1 VPFEQKKARAI
12 ALMDSKKMW
21 RSNYAP
27 PLLRILW
34 RLGIRLPP
42 LPFMPFWQVAVLT
55 GGLWGTS
62 WGCAMWFI
70 YWGPSG
76 MVAGEAIIRGL
87 TLSGTKTHVKQRFL
101 PLTPLLMV
109 SDDLWSPVLPA

>member
-1 VPFEQKKARAI
+1 MTFEQKKARAI

-42 LPFMPFWQVAVLT
+42 LPFMPFWQVTVLM
-55 GGLWGTS
+55 GGLWGIS

-76 MVAGEAIIRGL
+76 MVAGEAIIISITGGGFVRTVHGL
-87 TLSGTKTHVKQRFL
+87 F
-101 PLTPLLMV
+101 PLV
-109 SDDLWSPVLPA
+109 AQES

>member
-1 VPFEQKKARAI
+1 MTFEQKKARAI

-42 LPFMPFWQVAVLT
+42 LPFMPFWQVTVLT
-55 GGLWGTS
+55 GGLWGIS

-76 MVAGEAIIRGL
+76 YKYHGWFFVRTVHGLFPLVAQE
-87 TLSGTKTHVKQRFL
+87 S
-101 PLTPLLMV
+101 
-109 SDDLWSPVLPA
+109 

>member
-1 VPFEQKKARAI
+1 MTFEQKKARAI

-42 LPFMPFWQVAVLT
+42 LPFMPFWQVTVLT
-55 GGLWGTS
+55 GGLWGIS

-70 YWGPSG
+70 YRGPSG
-76 MVAGEAIIRGL
+76 MVAGEAIIITRNLRAPAPTPSHLRTTVAIKGSFRGAE
-87 TLSGTKTHVKQRFL
+87 F
-101 PLTPLLMV
+101 
-109 SDDLWSPVLPA
+109 

>member
-1 VPFEQKKARAI
+1 MTFEQKKARAI

-27 PLLRILW
+27 PLLCILW

-76 MVAGEAIIRGL
+76 MVAGEAIIISITGGFLFGL
-87 TLSGTKTHVKQRFL
+87 LTASFHWWRRKVNRL
-101 PLTPLLMV
+101 PPW
-109 SDDLWSPVLPA
+109 DDV